1 MSTSQSPNIPLV
13 KPGNGHPVADNA
25 LRMLFGARNEGSTL
39 KDLERNAKA
48 LRLQAKHGPI
58 TLPEP
63 LCAHCPRQRSV
74 EDYGWALKQ
83 AGDPTQ
89 LAVALFFWPS
99 SFGCDNP
106 MQQANQWLL
115 QAEGLPQGD
124 GRKAELLTL
133 AIREYDDA
141 KADAWISSAVS
152 TARQMLETDPDLT
165 ETRRQVGE
173 AVRRVA
179 ERVVADFG
187 DTIEASEIDL
197 LNAIDECTRL
207 PEIQGASRAAEAV
220 IAKQLEQID
229 GYLEHAYKL
238 LGEAAHWKTAGLSA
252 TEIQRLVSG
261 CQQARGAFALL
272 ARRPALL
279 RAMPADRLKHLST
292 VSVALALQIGSELS
306 HWDSA
311 RRLSEGI
318 QPKDIDSEVGSELAP
333 VLRVAS
339 RAIPLLALASQGAD
353 VSPGFHNLRFEF
365 PDAQHVVENFRQ
377 RALQL
382 NGGRGAAMRRFSPTG
397 GSPQVANKTAQS
409 TQGGTGCLVAIVGV
423 VALVILANS
432 CGDTAKPR
440 QSTATESYRVP
451 RQLASDLRAE
461 QAAIEEHRRKVQANF
476 DRIDSL
482 KLQLDLEAGY
492 LDRSSSFAVSQHNR
506 RVSEYNS
513 ELSAARAA
521 QDSLN
526 ARVDTY
532 NARLRQKSR

>member
-1 MSTSQSPNIPLV
+1 MSASQSPNTPLV

-25 LRMLFGARNEGSTL
+25 LRMLFGARNEESNL
-39 KDLERNAKA
+39 KDLERNARA
-48 LRLQAKHGPI
+48 LRLQARRGPI
-58 TLPEP
+58 TPPEP
-63 LCAHCPRQRSV
+63 LCAHCPRQRSE

-141 KADAWISSAVS
+141 KADAWISFAVS

-187 DTIEASEIDL
+187 DTIEASEIEL

-229 GYLEHAYKL
+229 RYLEHAYKL
-238 LGEAAHWKTAGLSA
+238 LGEANHWKTAGLSA
-252 TEIQRLVSG
+252 IEIQRLVSG

-318 QPKDIDSEVGSELAP
+318 KPKDIDSEVGSELAP

-339 RAIPLLALASQGAD
+339 RAIPLLALAFQGAD
-353 VSPGFHNLRFEF
+353 VSSGFHSLRSEF
-365 PDAQHVVENFRQ
+365 PNAPHVVENFRQ
-377 RALQL
+377 RALDL
-382 NGGRGAAMRRFSPTG
+382 NGGRGATKPSQGATQRAP
-397 GSPQVANKTAQS
+397 A
-409 TQGGTGCLVAIVGV
+409 TQGGAGCLLTM
-423 VALVILANS
+423 VALVALGIWGNS
-432 CGDTAKPR
+432 CNDSAKPR
-440 QSTATESYRVP
+440 PTASTETYRVP
-451 RQLASDLRAE
+451 RHLASDLRAE
-461 QAAIEEHRRKVQANF
+461 QAAIEEHRRNVQANF

-482 KLQLDLEAGY
+482 KRQLDLEAGY

-506 RVSEYNS
+506 RASEYNS

>member
-1 MSTSQSPNIPLV
+1 MSASQSQNAPLV

-58 TLPEP
+58 TPPEP
-63 LCAHCPRQRSV
+63 LYAHCPRQRSV

-152 TARQMLETDPDLT
+152 TARQMLGTDPDLT
-165 ETRRQVGE
+165 ETRRLVGE

-179 ERVVADFG
+179 ERVAADFG

-261 CQQARGAFALL
+261 CQRARGAFALL

-279 RAMPADRLKHLST
+279 RAMPADRIKHLST

-318 QPKDIDSEVGSELAP
+318 EPKDIDSEVGSELAP

-382 NGGRGAAMRRFSPTG
+382 NGGRGAAMP
-397 GSPQVANKTAQS
+397 PQVANKTAQS

-461 QAAIEEHRRKVQANF
+461 QAAIEEQRRNVQANF

-482 KLQLDLEAGY
+482 KRQLDLEAGN
-492 LDRSSSFAVSQHNR
+492 LDSSRSFAVSEHNR
-506 RVSEYNS
+506 RVSEHNR
-513 ELSAARAA
+513 ELFAARAA
-521 QDSLN
+521 QDALN
-526 ARVDTY
+526 ARVDNY
-532 NARLRQKSR
+532 NARLRQNSR